1 MRERDYNAKV
11 KSALYCFEN
20 SRSTTNVYHAVGK
33 KIYF

>member
-20 SRSTTNVYHAVGK
+20 SRSTNVYHAVGK